1 MKNKKKLCPEDLGNK
16 KKLLDIIEDGR
27 FRTAIFWSAR
37 ITPEDTVYQ
46 EIVELSKN
54 LSKSNY
60 DIVTGGGPGAMEAA
74 SRWHALAEE
83 SCIKWQSIGI
93 NIELPFEQHPN
104 KYLDYT
110 ETKSTFSARL
120 DTFMILSHVFIIT
133 PGGIGTLLE
142 LFYTWQLMQ
151 VGHVCRTPIILWG
164 KGYKNLKKFLRDEVL
179 ANWYM
184 TEQDYEM
191 TIQVESIEQVL
202 QLVNMAHRHH
212 EQAWENACV
221 NIKQY
226 IAGAKQ
232 LGLI

>member
-1 MKNKKKLCPEDLGNK
+1 MKNKKKLCHEDLWDKN
-16 KKLLDIIEDGR
+16 KLLDIIQNKR
-27 FRTAIFWSAR
+27 FRIAIFWSAR
-37 ITPEDTVYQ
+37 IVPENHLYE
-46 EIVELSKN
+46 EIVELSSN

-74 SRWHALAEE
+74 SKWHALAQEW
-83 SCIKWQSIGI
+83 CLAWQAIGI
-93 NIELPFEQHPN
+93 NIELPFEQKPN
-104 KYLDYT
+104 KYVDFT

-120 DTFMILSHVFIIT
+120 DTFMLLSHVFIIT

-164 KGYKNLKKFLRDEVL
+164 TGYKHLKKYLREEVL
-179 ANWYM
+179 AAGFM
-184 TEQDYEM
+184 TEQDFEL
-191 TIQVESIEQVL
+191 TIQVESMDQVM

-212 EQAWENACV
+212 EEAWDQACV

-226 IAGAKQ
+226 IAWAKQ
-232 LGLI
+232 LWLI